1 VDSSREDL
9 GSWLDGGPRPSGEY
23 PGQRLGLAEQGP
35 GSLAPLGRRVLALV
49 IDWVLCVVISNAVFG
64 RNPWGPLGV
73 LALENVALVGTIG
86 TTIGHRV
93 LGLRVVRLGGGVA
106 GILRA
111 SVRTALLCAAIP
123 AAVWD
128 ADGRGLH
135 DRVAGTVLLRT

>member
-1 VDSSREDL
+1 MDSSREDL

-35 GSLAPLGRRVLALV
+35 GSLAPLGRRVLALA
-49 IDWVLCVVISNAVFG
+49 IDWTLCLVIANAVFS

-73 LALENVALVGTIG
+73 FALENVALVGTIG
-86 TTIGHRV
+86 TTIGHR
-93 LGLRVVRLGGGVA
+93 LLRLRVVRLGGGAA
-106 GILRA
+106 GIVRA
-111 SVRTALLCAAIP
+111 SARTVLLCAAIP

-135 DRVAGTVLLRT
+135 DRLAGTVILRT

>member
-1 VDSSREDL
+1 MDSSREDL

-64 RNPWGPLGV
+64 RNPWGPLAV

-93 LGLRVVRLGGGVA
+93 LGLRVVRLGGGAA

-111 SVRTALLCAAIP
+111 SARTALLCAAIP

-135 DRVAGTVLLRT
+135 DRLAGTVLLRT